1 MKYKINPYDSY
12 FDTFIPFLSNF
23 DVTSGENEF
32 HVP

>member
-1 MKYKINPYDSY
+1 MKYKVNLSY